1 MMSYPE
7 KYEQVL
13 PALESKCSEFTYLQY
28 ETFTPEALWDYCLKK
43 AWKKKKVEDMRLHEM
58 VSDIMDLTA
67 SDFVAYHQVEGF
79 KNANFFSEDSMEDLQ
94 QLLRPARQKPR
105 GI

>member
-1 MMSYPE
+1 MNRHPD

-13 PALESKCSEFTYLQY
+13 PALESKCSEFMHLQY
-28 ETFTPEALWDYCLKK
+28 ETFTPEALWEYCLKK
-43 AWKKKKVEDMRLHEM
+43 VWKKKDIGGMRLHEM

-67 SDFVAYHQVEGF
+67 SDFVAYHQVEAF
-79 KNANFFSEDSMEDLQ
+79 KTANFFTEDSMEDLQ
-94 QLLRPARQKPR
+94 QLLRPARGKPR

>member
-28 ETFTPEALWDYCLKK
+28 DTFTPEALWEYCLKK

-67 SDFVAYHQVEGF
+67 SDYVA
-79 KNANFFSEDSMEDLQ
+79 
-94 QLLRPARQKPR
+94 
-105 GI
+105 